1 MSVKAKALP
10 GAATPDRAKSK
21 DLGTGLNST
30 NIVPQD
36 NWNDKTAERVYCILG
51 RIYLDENNLDGT
63 VTVTKRE
70 HA

>member
-30 NIVPQD
+30 NIIPQD

-51 RIYLDENNLDGT
+51 QLYLKEHNLEGR
-63 VTVTKRE
+63 VVVTKRKN
-70 HA
+70 A

>member
-1 MSVKAKALP
+1 MSEKAKALP
-10 GAATPDRAKSK
+10 GAATPDRAEVNNL
-21 DLGTGLNST
+21 DRENLPT